1 MKNLL
6 LWLTVSFLAMFGMG
20 CAFTSQH
27 ISLAPQIDKVGSD
40 VGKGLEVGVKV
51 VDERT
56 DRILGHRS
64 VGAVGAEMTI
74 DDQPEIVIKKTIFE
88 SLKNNGF
95 TPVEYDPNLKRNL
108 KVEIREIK
116 FYISMGFWTGGVHTN
131 AAIKA
136 DAINNG
142 KTHEEFYREQAER
155 RVMFVPGA
163 KDNERDVNNILSKTL
178 LKLHHDPALM
188 NFLAQ

>member
-1 MKNLL
+1 MKN
-6 LWLTVSFLAMFGMG
+6 VSLCLVMSVLIVFGMG
-20 CAFTSQH
+20 CAFTPQH
-27 ISLAPQIDKVGSD
+27 ISLAPQIDNVNSD
-40 VGKGLEVGVKV
+40 IGKGLEVGVKV

-64 VGAVGAEMTI
+64 VGAVGSEMTI
-74 DDQPEIVIKKTIFE
+74 DDQPEITIKKAILE
-88 SLKNNGF
+88 SLKKNGF
-95 TPVEYDPNLKRNL
+95 TPVEYNPNLQRNL

-142 KTHEEFYREQAER
+142 KTHEEFYREQNER
-155 RVMFVPGA
+155 RVMFIPGA
-163 KDNERDVNNILSKTL
+163 KDNERDVNNTLSKTL
-178 LKLHHDPALM
+178 QKLHHDPALM